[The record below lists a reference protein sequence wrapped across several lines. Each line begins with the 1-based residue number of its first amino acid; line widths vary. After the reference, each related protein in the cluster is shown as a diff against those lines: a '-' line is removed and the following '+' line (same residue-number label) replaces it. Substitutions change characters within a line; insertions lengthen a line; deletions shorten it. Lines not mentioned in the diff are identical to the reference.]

1 MDKKLLDALAAK
13 AEQRKADKT
22 KAKQFEVGGQMLD
35 FVKIGH
41 TAQLD
46 AYQCQGDSLTLVLS
60 ETTFDAVSN
69 LNTALIEVRTDDGDL
84 VEAHGGYA
92 LRAIT
97 YDKDK
102 QTYTVACTT
111 AADDTTAQA
120 ISQLT
125 TMVEELKVSN
135 EALASQV
142 DYVAMMTDTDME
154 GE

>member
-1 MDKKLLDALAAK
+1 MKINGIKALD
-13 AEQRKADKT
+13 
-22 KAKQFEVGGQMLD
+22 
-35 FVKIGH
+35 
-41 TAQLD
+41 
-46 AYQCQGDSLTLVLS
+46 YQCQGDSLTLVLS

-69 LNTALIEVRTDDGDL
+69 LNTALIEIRTDDGDL

-111 AADDTTAQA
+111 ADDTTAQA

>member
-1 MDKKLLDALAAK
+1 MRQTKPRKGALIKINGIKALD
-13 AEQRKADKT
+13 
-22 KAKQFEVGGQMLD
+22 
-35 FVKIGH
+35 
-41 TAQLD
+41 
-46 AYQCQGDSLTLVLS
+46 YQCQGDSLTLVLS

-120 ISQLT
+120 ISQLVSK
-125 TMVEELKVSN
+125 VEELETSN
-135 EALASQV
+135 TALAAQV
-142 DYVAMMTDTDME
+142 DYISMMTDTDME